1 MNKLDIVRLVN
12 RSDFL
17 AKENEIR
24 KRKSSVSIYYNIN
37 WSYFENYVTILSLV
51 AAIREEFP
59 NIQDGEMS
67 IQHLRLTNAECPMII
82 TVIRVDVSIDKFLQ
96 LRNESKLL
104 SM

>member
-12 RSDFL
+12 HSDFS
-17 AKENEIR
+17 AKENELR

-67 IQHLRLTNAECPMII
+67 VRHLRLNNAESPMII
-82 TVIRVDVSIDKFLQ
+82 TVIQVDVSIDKFLQ
-96 LRNESKLL
+96 LRNEAKLL